1 MYSITTRSR
10 SRLAAAPP
18 SVPPSPLSSAPSS
31 STLSSLPLSDNTS
44 QSSSLVRIPSNDR
57 HDGALSQI
65 EKLLESI
72 VDSLADGEELA
83 IPYRTARQGGDHST
97 QSQERRSDFVHF
109 PGRNAH
115 EVRRFE
121 AIFRILEL
129 SHEALLS
136 GNLIT
141 KRNIYYQNID
151 LYKSQNMVDEMVD
164 NIAYTLGV
172 GREDLNIVAAAR
184 GLIFGPIT
192 LFMRGGDA
200 LQCGLP
206 TDNGIL
212 LPSIHSVESIQFNE
226 AKWLLIIEKEATF
239 RTLAASEYPRNS
251 PIGPGILVTAKGF
264 PDLATRRFLSTVH
277 TARPQLAM
285 FALVDY
291 DPHGIAILRTYKT
304 GSKRLEHEENVT
316 VPTLRWL
323 GLRSS
328 DVLADTRASNDQT
341 LRASHSSQGV
351 SSQES
356 SNSLQNGDLDRRPS
370 KRPRLQRRDPRNSA
384 ALLTRGDRKK
394 AVDVVKDIYANGEA
408 DDSTREQFGELQ
420 RMLMLNIKA
429 EIQVVDDFGDITNWL
444 DEALRRE

>member
-10 SRLAAAPP
+10 NRLAA
-18 SVPPSPLSSAPSS
+18 VPPSAPSS
-31 STLSSLPLSDNTS
+31 SPSPVPSSSSLSSLSSPDFNL
-44 QSSSLVRIPSNDR
+44 QPSSLVLVPPSGR
-57 HDGALSQI
+57 HGGALSQI
-65 EKLLESI
+65 EEMFETI
-72 VDSLADGEELA
+72 VDSLAIGEELT
-83 IPYRTARQGGDHST
+83 IPYRAARSGGDPSS
-97 QSQERRSDFVHF
+97 QSQDRRSEYVRF
-109 PGRNAH
+109 PGRNIH
-115 EVRRFE
+115 EAQRFE

-151 LYKSQNMVDEMVD
+151 LYKSQGMVDELVD

-184 GLIFGPIT
+184 GLIFGPIS
-192 LFMRGGDA
+192 LIMRGGDA

-212 LPSIHSVESIQFNE
+212 LPSIYSVESVELNE
-226 AKWLLIIEKEATF
+226 VKWLLVIEKEATF
-239 RTLAASEYPRNS
+239 RTLAASQYPRRC
-251 PIGPGILVTAKGF
+251 PIGPGVLVTAKGF
-264 PDLATRRFLSTVH
+264 PDLATRRFLSILH
-277 TARPQLAM
+277 NARPQLTM

-316 VPTLRWL
+316 VPGLRWL
-323 GLRSS
+323 GIRSS
-328 DVLADTRASNDQT
+328 DVLAVTDGERLQS
-341 LRASHSSQGV
+341 SYSSQNISG
-351 SSQES
+351 QES
-356 SNSLQNGDLDRRPS
+356 TGSFQDGSHDRRPN
-370 KRPRLQRRDPRNSA
+370 KRPRLQRRNPGNSA
-384 ALLTRGDRKK
+384 TLLTQGDRKK
-394 AVDVVKDIYANGEA
+394 AVEVMKDIYANGEA

-429 EIQVVDDFGDITNWL
+429 EIQAVDDFGDITNWL
-444 DEALRRE
+444 DEALCRN